1 MRVNKSSGKWNCGG
15 RTERQEQRMQLLLTC
30 IVERGRKSGRNDRQ
44 MRAIGQ
50 TQLEAQEQRSPDGK
64 ICSPANKELIDPG
77 LGRRREARPARIVG
91 GD

>member
-1 MRVNKSSGKWNCGG
+1 
-15 RTERQEQRMQLLLTC
+15 MQLLLTC

-64 ICSPANKELIDPG
+64 ICSPANKELIRGVGEWILWKSEIEDSHQ
-77 LGRRREARPARIVG
+77 LGKNLLR
-91 GD
+91 